1 MEPKIASFPGAPDA
15 ESYYGL
21 VVFQAR
27 KVHRRLAA
35 SGEIEV
41 ELSDLV
47 QQGFVGLL
55 DASSRYDSRKNAG
68 FATFAL
74 PRIHGAMVDYLRH
87 LDPLKQ
93 REREKVKE
101 LDKVKTD
108 LARVLCREPVVQ
120 EIAAHMKLSADEVR
134 KREAL
139 RVVAISIEDLCH
151 ADPEMGELNANDSA
165 VDPSDPEEHAM
176 RAELADDVNNCL
188 ENALDDIQRT
198 VLVHR
203 FLDEL
208 TLVQLGTLWN
218 TSKDDIWRREKE
230 AKKKMAACL
239 EDKGWE
245 IEDVAALMP

>member
-55 DASSRYDSRKNAG
+55 DASSRYDSRKDTG

-74 PRIHGAMVDYLRH
+74 PRVHGAMVDYLRR

-93 REREKVKE
+93 REREKVKA
-101 LDKVKTD
+101 LDKVKTV
-108 LARVLCREPVVQ
+108 LARELCREPEEQ
-120 EIAAHMKLSADEVR
+120 EIAAHMKLSVDEVR

-139 RVVAISIEDLCH
+139 RIAAISLEDMCR
-151 ADPEMGELNANDSA
+151 ADPEEDEMNAGDCA
-165 VDPSDPEEHAM
+165 IDPSDPEEQVM

-188 ENALDDIQRT
+188 EKALDDGQRT
-198 VLVHR
+198 LLVHR
-203 FLDEL
+203 FLDEI
-208 TLVQLGTLWN
+208 TLVELGTLWN

-239 EDKGWE
+239 EGKGWK